1 MERIPIPLPRPNNS
15 KDLKTSGKMENK
27 PETCLDHGEALRQPF
42 VALAIVFLLSYL
54 LLFLGMPRRPG
65 MYDEGIVLTGA
76 MRVVAGQVPYR
87 DFYFIYGPAEIYI
100 LAGLFKLFGPSLLAE
115 RLFDLL
121 IKGLVVTTV
130 YAVASSYCRRSIAL
144 FASVVTALWLFGLNE
159 YGLAVTPVSLLNLIG
174 SFLILPAFRERVSI
188 RRMLAAGAVSGM
200 AFLFRYDTGVALI
213 GIHACVLAIAV
224 CLQTKG
230 LSNRLR
236 AFATLFW
243 PYLAGVALLTVVPAL
258 YYLSVAPLAPLLQ
271 DIIFFPSKYYF
282 RGRNLPFPGI
292 SWRELENL
300 GIYLPPAIVA
310 LSLYALFYRR
320 SRTAGTAAASVEG
333 LSTEPG
339 WQGFLVTFG
348 LLLVVM
354 YLKGVV
360 RVAPIQMYL
369 AIVPSLLIIAVL
381 FQHQSAFPR
390 LIRLSI
396 GCLMWLSL
404 IAATWSAL
412 HLVRLESL
420 AHYSVAQRIWPFAR
434 HTPPGTAAEW
444 CKTTNPL
451 TAGFCF
457 LPEDDRIH
465 AIEYISSHT
474 LPGQSLY
481 SGLRKH
487 DRIVANDNLI
497 YFATHR
503 LPATR
508 WSHFDPDLQNRYEI
522 QMQMVRELE
531 QSAPPYIA
539 LDSEFDAV
547 REPNDSS
554 TSSGVTLLDDFIQ
567 KEYQPS
573 ETFGMVSVWRR
584 RIQELPV
591 STAPGTAP

>member
-1 MERIPIPLPRPNNS
+1 
-15 KDLKTSGKMENK
+15 MENK
-27 PETCLDHGEALRQPF
+27 PEICFDRDETLRQPF
-42 VALAIVFLLSYL
+42 LALAIVFLLSYL

-65 MYDEGIVLTGA
+65 IYDEGIVLTGA
-76 MRVVAGQVPYR
+76 MRVVAGQIPYR

-100 LAGLFKLFGPSLLAE
+100 VAGLFKIFGPSLLAE

-121 IKGLVVTTV
+121 IKAVVVTTV
-130 YAVASSYCRRSIAL
+130 YAIGLSYCRRSIAL

-174 SFLILPAFRERVSI
+174 SVLILPAFRERVSI
-188 RRMLAAGAVSGM
+188 QRMLAAGAVSGM
-200 AFLFRYDTGVALI
+200 AFLFRFDTGVALI

-224 CLQTKG
+224 CLRTKG
-230 LSNRLR
+230 LPNRLR

-243 PYLAGVALLTVVPAL
+243 PYLAGVAVLIVVPAL

-271 DIIFFPSKYYF
+271 DIIFFPRKYYF
-282 RGRNLPFPGI
+282 RGRNLPFPRI

-300 GIYLPPAIVA
+300 GIYLPLAIAA
-310 LSLYALFYRR
+310 LSLYALSDRR
-320 SRTAGTAAASVEG
+320 SRTAGTGAASVEG
-333 LSTEPG
+333 LSREPG
-339 WQGFLVTFG
+339 QGFLVTFG

-381 FQHQSAFPR
+381 FQHRSAFPR
-390 LIRLSI
+390 SIRLSI
-396 GCLMWLSL
+396 GALMWLSL

-412 HLVRLESL
+412 HLIRLEIS
-420 AHYSVAQRIWPFAR
+420 ARYSVAQRILPFTR
-434 HTPPGTAAEW
+434 RTPPGTAAEW

-457 LPEDDRIH
+457 LPEDDRIR
-465 AIEYISSHT
+465 AIEYINSHT

-487 DRIVANDNLI
+487 DRIVANDNLV
-497 YFATHR
+497 YFATQR

-522 QMQMVRELE
+522 QVEMVHELE
-531 QSAPPYIA
+531 QNAPPYIA

-554 TSSGVTLLDDFIQ
+554 MSSGVMLLDDYIQ
-567 KEYQPS
+567 KQYQPS
-573 ETFGMVSVWRR
+573 ETFGTMAVWRR
-584 RIQELPV
+584 RLQDLPV

>member
-1 MERIPIPLPRPNNS
+1 ME
-15 KDLKTSGKMENK
+15 KK
-27 PETCLDHGEALRQPF
+27 PETCLDRGATSRQPF
-42 VALAIVFLLSYL
+42 VQLVIVLLIAYL

-76 MRVVAGQVPYR
+76 MRVLAGQIPHR
-87 DFYFIYGPAEIYI
+87 DFYFIYGPAEVYI
-100 LAGLFKLFGPSLLAE
+100 LAGLFKIFGPSLLAE

-121 IKGLVVTTV
+121 IKALVVTTV
-130 YAVASSYCRRSIAL
+130 YAIALSYCRRSIAL
-144 FASVVTALWLFGLNE
+144 FVSVVTGLWLFGLNE

-174 SFLILPAFRERVSI
+174 SILILPAFAGRVSK

-224 CLQTKG
+224 CLRTMG

-243 PYLAGVALLTVVPAL
+243 PYLVGVAVLTVVPAL
-258 YYLSVAPLAPLLQ
+258 YYLSVAPLAPLLH
-271 DIIFFPSKYYF
+271 DVIFFPRRYYF

-300 GIYLPPAIVA
+300 GIYLPLAIAA
-310 LSLYALFYRR
+310 LSLYAVLDRR
-320 SRTAGTAAASVEG
+320 SRTAGTGAASVEG
-333 LSTEPG
+333 PSREPE

-369 AIVPSLLIIAVL
+369 AIVPSLLVIAVL
-381 FQHQSAFPR
+381 FQHQSAFSRP
-390 LIRLSI
+390 IGLSI

-412 HLVRLESL
+412 HLIRLEYL
-420 AHYSVAQRIWPFAR
+420 TPYSVAQRILPFAR
-434 HTPPGTAAEW
+434 RTTPDTPAEW
-444 CKTTNPL
+444 CKTASPL
-451 TAGFCF
+451 TAGLCF
-457 LPEDDRIH
+457 LPEDDRIR
-465 AIEYISSHT
+465 AIEYIRGHT

-497 YFATHR
+497 YFATQR

-522 QMQMVRELE
+522 QMQMVHEL
-531 QSAPPYIA
+531 QQNAPPYIA

-554 TSSGVTLLDDFIQ
+554 TSSGVMLLDDYIQ
-567 KEYQPS
+567 KEYQPN
-573 ETFGMVSVWRR
+573 ETFGTMTVWRR
-584 RIQELPV
+584 RIHELPV
-591 STAPGTAP
+591 STTPGTAP